1 MGKNKNLVFN
11 IILLLVVSLGM
22 LALGYWDAKQV
33 GVSFF
38 EEKVHTVT
46 IDEEA
51 DIKAMGASFHNNICS
66 LDKDITIT
74 DSNVLASNDLPFV
87 GVFDGRGHTITF
99 EHEPQNSLFGYIGE
113 KGVVKNLNIVVKS
126 VTFGNKKGGIL
137 AIENKGQILDC
148 TVTVESAKITVKG
161 NYAGVVTNN
170 RGLIKNVIANTH
182 FENAM
187 SEDMTANHARL
198 TIGGICAYNHK
209 GGGQINSCIV
219 QTTFANFNET
229 DSQKI
234 FAGQAVNNSI
244 GSVYGINNG
253 GVAERTDVILA
264 DKVYVADSRDQKL
277 TFKASAAEVYTDENL
292 FINLGFNDKRWELV
306 LEDFGLIQGE

>member
-11 IILLLVVSLGM
+11 SILLLVICLSM
-22 LALGYWDAKQV
+22 LILGYWDAKQV

-38 EEKVHTVT
+38 EEKVHTVI

-51 DIKAMGASFHNNICS
+51 DIKAMGKSFHNNICY

-74 DSNVLASNDLPFV
+74 DSSVLSSSELPFI
-87 GVFDGRGHTITF
+87 GEFDGQGHTITF
-99 EHEPQNSLFGYIGE
+99 ECEPQKSLFGYIG
-113 KGVVKNLNIVVKS
+113 KNGVVRNLNVVVKS
-126 VTFGNKKGGIL
+126 VTFDNQKGGIL

-148 TVTVESAKITVKG
+148 TVTLESAKITVKG
-161 NYAGVVTNN
+161 NYGGAVVNN
-170 RGLIKNVIANTH
+170 RGLIKNVIVNTH

-187 SEDMTANHARL
+187 SEDVMANHARL
-198 TIGGICAYNHK
+198 TMGGICAYNHK
-209 GGGQINSCIV
+209 DGGEINSCIV

-229 DSQKI
+229 DEEKI
-234 FAGQAVNNSI
+234 FAGQALNPSI

-253 GVAERTDVILA
+253 GIVERTDVIIS
-264 DKVYVADSRDQKL
+264 DKVYVADCRDQKL
-277 TFKASAAEVYTDENL
+277 IFKSSAAEVYTDENL
-292 FINLGFNDKRWELV
+292 FINLGFNDKKWELV